1 MPGEMFC
8 LALHQNKD
16 KEKGLKKAL
25 QAIVLHA
32 FGDHREYNMEWCS
45 FLKNPSG
52 HNHVGLPDG
61 RDLQGTT
68 LEKY

>member
-1 MPGEMFC
+1 MAE
-8 LALHQNKD
+8 
-16 KEKGLKKAL
+16 KAL

-32 FGDHREYNMEWCS
+32 FGDQREYNMEWCS

-52 HNHVGLPDG
+52 HKHVGLPDS